1 MSIVP
6 RCFVVKVWIGSLP
19 NFACA
24 GYIYG
29 DWALGRARNFS
40 NIVPRYFC
48 RESVIVPSPKLL
60 ARALFIRGMGIG
72 LPQLPVNIVPRIFMR
87 KTEHP
92 EKSPLHDAAVNPK
105 RPSGSGQTRNRA
117 EFNVCSSGDCPS
129 TDRSGKASSAYCGW
143 VCAGASDRTG

>member
-1 MSIVP
+1 MRMSIVP
-6 RCFVVKVWIGSLP
+6 RCFCREGVDRIIAEFRLRGLYLWG
-19 NFACA
+19 
-24 GYIYG
+24 
-29 DWALGRARNFS
+29 LGAWSCPDFS

-48 RESVIVPSPKLL
+48 RESMIVPSPKLL
-60 ARALFIRGMGIG
+60 ARALFIRGVGIG

-129 TDRSGKASSAYCGW
+129 TDRSGKASSAY
-143 VCAGASDRTG
+143 